1 MQCSLFVQLF
11 ATRFYFLTSIPD
23 KKLGVRT
30 FGFIFEYTLLTPIHD
45 NFIIYFIFFLKKVT
59 SAAANGNSTT
69 KATTT
74 EGDKMSS
81 TNGKSA
87 NGATNGAGA
96 PQEG

>member
-1 MQCSLFVQLF
+1 MCQK
-11 ATRFYFLTSIPD
+11 YFCQRLT
-23 KKLGVRT
+23 L
-30 FGFIFEYTLLTPIHD
+30 GFIFYILNLLGY
-45 NFIIYFIFFLKKVT
+45 IICLFYEKVT

-96 PQEG
+96 PQEGQFDKY